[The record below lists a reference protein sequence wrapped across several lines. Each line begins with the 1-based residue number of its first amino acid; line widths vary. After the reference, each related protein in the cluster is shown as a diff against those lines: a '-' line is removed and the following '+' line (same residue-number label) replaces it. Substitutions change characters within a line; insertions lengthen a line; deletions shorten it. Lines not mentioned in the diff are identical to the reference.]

1 MPSTIELLREGK
13 TQELW
18 QKCCGFIDLSIWEL
32 YAHVH
37 DSLPRYYGTNEKI
50 LVDVIVS
57 VGNGTHNGYR
67 ILYVGRGTG
76 AFSMELTRKGCNV
89 DNLII
94 SRAVFGGGRLRNNNV
109 RLENVECR
117 GWDIEKGLT
126 QYSDGVFDCVLS
138 VYALYDLRKPD
149 IDISEYFRVLRP
161 SGRLIVVE
169 PQHSIEEYPILKKI
183 YHDSDSPNFR
193 KPLPN
198 RFEVGVC
205 NLQEGK
211 RLRSDGNHYLN
222 EEQLRSKLEAS
233 EFRINNIMPADSV
246 NSDLIATAVK
256 PRYYYEANGYRFLS
270 AETREDLEKVFRL
283 RYQVYC
289 VELGVEPE
297 NDSGLQDD
305 VYDEYAV
312 HFFALDKDNRPVGT
326 LRALPNNPKGF
337 PMESDFPLLAYMK
350 DRGISR
356 AVEGGRF
363 AIVKSLSAE
372 ARAIVGFGLMKGLI
386 DYCKETGI
394 NDIFNTT
401 QLKIVKRFAVTGFYQ
416 IGEPFEYPGLRGGVL
431 WVPMRCDIRE
441 VYDNYSGT
449 VQGYSD
455 LP

>member
-1 MPSTIELLREGK
+1 
-13 TQELW
+13 
-18 QKCCGFIDLSIWEL
+18 
-32 YAHVH
+32 
-37 DSLPRYYGTNEKI
+37 
-50 LVDVIVS
+50 
-57 VGNGTHNGYR
+57 
-67 ILYVGRGTG
+67 
-76 AFSMELTRKGCNV
+76 
-89 DNLII
+89 
-94 SRAVFGGGRLRNNNV
+94 VFGGGRLRNNNV

-138 VYALYDLRKPD
+138 VYALYDLREPD

-169 PQHSIEEYPILKKI
+169 PQHSIKEYPILKEI
-183 YHDSDSPNFR
+183 YHDSDLPNFR

-205 NLQEGK
+205 NLQKDK

-222 EEQLRSKLEAS
+222 EEQLRSKLEAAG
-233 EFRINNIMPADSV
+233 FRINTIKSVDSE
-246 NSDLIATAVK
+246 LIATSLK
-256 PRYYYEANGYRFLS
+256 PRYYFEANGYRFLS
-270 AETREDLEKVFRL
+270 AEAMEDLEKVFRL

-289 VELGVEPE
+289 VELGVDPE

-312 HFFALDKDNRPVGT
+312 HFLALDKNNRPVGT

-441 VYDNYSGT
+441 VYDNYSGS